1 DVTFFVTSKFH
12 LFSEELVQKNW
23 PNKKFVES
31 GSFIKSLLN
40 TTQGRLKNRK
50 MGGMTLFVIF
60 TIYLFFEE
68 LAQNNWPNKK
78 CVEPNKFIR
87 NSSISMAI

>member
-1 DVTFFVTSKFH
+1 KFH

-31 GSFIKSLLN
+31 GSFIKSLLS

-50 MGGMTLFVIF
+50 MGGMTLFCHF
-60 TIYLFFEE
+60 YHLSFFRRVGSKQ
-68 LAQNNWPNKK
+68 LA
-78 CVEPNKFIR
+78 
-87 NSSISMAI
+87 